1 MYDQTELV
9 LTAVIDDFQLP
20 PSTPISKKMRQVLT
34 KLLLAIKF
42 RSYSLCI
49 SLL

>member
-20 PSTPISKKMRQVLT
+20 PSTPISKK
-34 KLLLAIKF
+34 KWGKF
-42 RSYSLCI
+42 WQNYY
-49 SLL
+49 

>member
-20 PSTPISKKMRQVLT
+20 PSTPISKKNEANFDKIT
-34 KLLLAIKF
+34 
-42 RSYSLCI
+42 I
-49 SLL
+49 SN